1 VLGESYENCPRYFKL
16 YYEYIETSERR
27 ALYSNYSEVAQYL
40 ERYAGINTTVREMAE
55 MYFTLSAEVDIV
67 QG

>member
-1 VLGESYENCPRYFKL
+1 L

-55 MYFTLSAEVDIV
+55 MYFTLSAEVNIV